1 MTPELR
7 QHLIQTDTH
16 RRAGHWAT
24 ALQGYLR
31 IADWLSD
38 EPVIEHNLGLCY
50 FALGNS
56 ALAEKHSLRA
66 MQLKPEQWQ
75 SALIQAKALTANGKK
90 NQALELLEKLAILHP
105 LSAEIN
111 IELGKLLMQ
120 HGGDAA
126 RACTLVEPFLNTPHH
141 REAAAVLLI
150 SQLYDR
156 SESVDAEAISAALC
170 EFSQTHLQLPDA
182 PATSADLQAAPKP
195 PKSPKRVGL
204 NTSTRLKVG
213 LLSPQFSVSPVY
225 FFTYGALQSL
235 ANDVDLVFFNRGKK
249 NDWATQ
255 SFQALAHDWL
265 DVSLCTAEELAGVLK
280 AHHLDVLVDLGGW
293 MDPVGLHAL
302 SVKPAKK
309 MFKWVGGQSA
319 TTGLRAF
326 DGYLSD
332 AYQTPPG
339 VDHLYSE
346 PLIRLK
352 SGYVTYTP
360 PPYMPKPEVKKRG
373 YADFGVIA
381 NPAKVSQGF
390 LAELRA
396 SLPAWR
402 QAQAAQGKKLRL
414 TFIDQ
419 RYEQQNIRDRIQAA
433 LPGLQIEF
441 VTPANHLGY
450 LKAVGQLDL
459 TLDTWP
465 YSGGLTTI
473 EALAMG
479 VPSLTR
485 SGRLFC
491 ERHTES
497 HCFYAGMDLQKCA
510 IDHFTGI
517 TSQAP
522 TGRSLLTKNS
532 PRLDH
537 ESLANELLFYFHV
550 L

>member
-7 QHLIQTDTH
+7 QHLLQTDAH
-16 RRAGHWAT
+16 RRAGNWSS
-24 ALQGYLR
+24 ALQGYLSV
-31 IADWLSD
+31 ADRLSN

-50 FALGNS
+50 LALGNS

-90 NQALELLEKLAILHP
+90 KQALELLEKLVVQQP
-105 LSAEIN
+105 LSAEII
-111 IELGKLLMQ
+111 IELAKLLMQ

-126 RACTLVEPFLNTPHH
+126 RACSLVEPFLNTPYQ
-141 REAAAVLLI
+141 REAQAVLLI

-156 SESVDAEAISAALC
+156 PERVDAEAISAALC
-170 EFSQTHLQLPDA
+170 QFSQTHLQLPEA
-182 PATSADLQAAPKP
+182 VETSADRQQAPKP
-195 PKSPKRVGL
+195 PKGVSLKA
-204 NTSTRLKVG
+204 SQRLKVG

-235 ANDVDLVFFNRGKK
+235 ANEVDLVFFSRGKK

-255 SFQALAHDWL
+255 SFQALAQDWV
-265 DVSLCTAEELAGVLK
+265 DVNLCTAEELAGVLK
-280 AHHLDVLVDLGGW
+280 SHHLDVLLDLGGW

-302 SVKPAKK
+302 SVKPAPK

-319 TTGLRAF
+319 TTGLRCF

-346 PLIRLK
+346 PLIRLA

-360 PPYMPKPEVKKRG
+360 PPYMPKRELKKKS
-373 YADFGVIA
+373 YSDFGVIA
-381 NPAKVSQGF
+381 NPAKVSRGF

-396 SLPAWR
+396 SVPAW
-402 QAQAAQGKKLRL
+402 QLAQAEQGKELRL
-414 TFIDQ
+414 KFIDQ
-419 RYEQQNIRDRIQAA
+419 RYEQKNIRDRIRTD
-433 LPGLQIEF
+433 LPGIHVEF
-441 VTPANHLGY
+441 VTPANHFAY
-450 LKAVGQLDL
+450 LQAVAQLDL

-497 HCFYAGMDLQKCA
+497 HCFYAGMDLQDCA
-510 IDHFTGI
+510 TEHFTGI
-517 TSQAP
+517 PCHAP
-522 TGRSLLTKNS
+522 AGRSLLTKNS

-537 ESLANELLFYFHV
+537 ESLANELLFNFHV

>member
-7 QHLIQTDTH
+7 QHLLQTDAH
-16 RRAGHWAT
+16 RRAGNWSS

-31 IADWLSD
+31 VAALLLD

-50 FALGNS
+50 FALGNC

-75 SALIQAKALTANGKK
+75 SALIQARALTANGKK
-90 NQALELLEKLAILHP
+90 NQALELLEKLTIQQP
-105 LSAEIN
+105 LNAEII

-120 HGGDAA
+120 HGGDAG

-141 REAAAVLLI
+141 REAEAVLLI

-156 SESVDAEAISAALC
+156 PESLDAQAISAALC
-170 EFSQTHLQLPDA
+170 KFSQTHLQLPDA
-182 PATSADLQAAPKP
+182 VETAAPQQQG
-195 PKSPKRVGL
+195 PKSAKGVGL
-204 NTSTRLKVG
+204 KPSKRLKVG

-235 ANDVDLVFFNRGKK
+235 ANEVDLVFFSRGKK
-249 NDWATQ
+249 DDWATQ
-255 SFQALAHDWL
+255 SFQALAQDWL

-280 AHHLDVLVDLGGW
+280 SHHLDVLVDLGGW

-319 TTGLRAF
+319 TTGLRSF

-346 PLIRLK
+346 PLIRLE

-360 PPYMPKPEVKKRG
+360 PPYMPKRQVKKTG
-373 YADFGVIA
+373 YSDFGVIA
-381 NPAKVSQGF
+381 NPAKVSKGF
-390 LAELRA
+390 LAELHA
-396 SLPAWR
+396 SVPAW
-402 QAQAAQGKKLRL
+402 QLAQTAKAKELRL
-414 TFIDQ
+414 KFIDQ
-419 RYEQQNIRDRIQAA
+419 RYEQKNIRDRIQAA
-433 LPGLQIEF
+433 LPGLHVEF
-441 VTPANHLGY
+441 VTPANHLAY
-450 LKAVGQLDL
+450 LQAVAQLDV

-497 HCFYAGMDLQKCA
+497 HCFYAGMDLQDCA
-510 IDHFTGI
+510 IEHFTGI
-517 TSQAP
+517 SARAP
-522 TGRSLLTKNS
+522 SGRSLLSKNS

>member
-7 QHLIQTDTH
+7 QHLLETDVH
-16 RRAGHWAT
+16 RRAGHWSS

-31 IADWLSD
+31 IADCLSD

-50 FALGNS
+50 FALGRS
-56 ALAEKHSLRA
+56 VLAEKHSLRA

-90 NQALELLEKLAILHP
+90 HQALELLEKLAIQHP
-105 LSAEIN
+105 LSAEII
-111 IELGKLLMQ
+111 IELAKLLMQ

-126 RACTLVEPFLNTPHH
+126 RACTLVEPFLNTPHS
-141 REAAAVLLI
+141 REAEAVLLI

-156 SESVDAEAISAALC
+156 PENVDAEAISAALC
-170 EFSQTHLQLPDA
+170 KFSQTHLQLPDA
-182 PATSADLQAAPKP
+182 GVTSDARDQPS
-195 PKSPKRVGL
+195 KSPKGVDL
-204 NTSTRLKVG
+204 NASKRLKVG

-225 FFTYGALQSL
+225 FFSYGALQSL
-235 ANDVDLVFFNRGKK
+235 AKEVDLVFFNRGTK
-249 NDWATQ
+249 NDWATL
-255 SFQALAHDWL
+255 SFQALAQDWV
-265 DVSLCTAEELAGVLK
+265 DASLCTAKELADVLK
-280 AHHLDVLVDLGGW
+280 SHHLDVLVDLGGW

-319 TTGLRAF
+319 TTGLSSF

-346 PLIRLK
+346 PLIRLQ

-360 PPYMPKPEVKKRG
+360 PPYMPKREAKKSN
-373 YADFGVIA
+373 YTDFGVIA
-381 NPAKVSQGF
+381 NPAKVSRVF

-396 SLPAWR
+396 SVPAWR
-402 QAQAAQGKKLRL
+402 LAQATQGKKLRL
-414 TFIDQ
+414 KFIDQ
-419 RYEQQNIRDRIQAA
+419 RYEQKNIRDRIQAA
-433 LPGLQIEF
+433 LPGLLIEF
-441 VTPANHLGY
+441 VTPANHLAY
-450 LKAVGQLDL
+450 LKAVGQLDV

-497 HCFYAGMDLQKCA
+497 HCFYAGMDLQECA
-510 IDHFTGI
+510 IEHFTGI
-517 TSQAP
+517 SAQAP
-522 TGRSLLTKNS
+522 TGRSLLAKNS
-532 PRLDH
+532 PRLYHD
-537 ESLANELLFYFHV
+537 SLANELLFYFHA

>member
-1 MTPELR
+1 LTPELR
-7 QHLIQTDTH
+7 QHLLETDAH
-16 RRAGHWAT
+16 RRAGHWSS

-31 IADWLSD
+31 VADLLSD
-38 EPVIEHNLGLCY
+38 QPVIEHNLGLCY

-90 NQALELLEKLAILHP
+90 NQALELLEKLAIQQP
-105 LSAEIN
+105 LSAEII
-111 IELGKLLMQ
+111 IELAKLLMQ
-120 HGGDAA
+120 HGGDPA
-126 RACTLVEPFLNTPHH
+126 RSCTLVEPFLKTPHH
-141 REAAAVLLI
+141 REAEAVLLI

-156 SESVDAEAISAALC
+156 PENVDAQAISAALC
-170 EFSQTHLQLPDA
+170 KFSQTHLQMVDYA
-182 PATSADLQAAPKP
+182 ITADTRQQALNTPKG
-195 PKSPKRVGL
+195 VGL
-204 NTSTRLKVG
+204 NVDKRLKVG

-225 FFTYGALQSL
+225 FFTYGALKSL
-235 ANDVDLVFFNRGKK
+235 ANEVDLVFFNRGKK

-255 SFQALAHDWL
+255 SFQALAHDWV
-265 DVSLCTAEELAGVLK
+265 DTSLCTAEELAGVLK
-280 AHHLDVLVDLGGW
+280 SHDLDVLVDLGGW

-302 SVKPAKK
+302 SVKPARK

-319 TTGLRAF
+319 TTGLRTF

-332 AYQTPPG
+332 TYQTPLG

-346 PLIRLK
+346 PLIRLQ

-373 YADFGVIA
+373 YTDFGVIS
-381 NPAKVSQGF
+381 NPAKVSKGF

-396 SLPAWR
+396 SVPAWR
-402 QAQAAQGKKLRL
+402 LAQATQGKKLQL
-414 TFIDQ
+414 KFIDQ
-419 RYEQQNIRDRIQAA
+419 RYEQKNIRDRIQAA

-441 VTPANHLGY
+441 ITPANHLAY
-450 LKAVGQLDL
+450 LKAVGQLDV

-479 VPSLTR
+479 VPSLPR
-485 SGRLFC
+485 SGWLFC

-497 HCFYAGMDLQKCA
+497 HCFYAGMDLQERS
-510 IDHFTGI
+510 IEYLTN
-517 TSQAP
+517 TSLKLP
-522 TGRSLLTKNS
+522 MGRSLLTKNS

-537 ESLANELLFYFHV
+537 DSLANELLFYFHA

>member
-1 MTPELR
+1 
-7 QHLIQTDTH
+7 
-16 RRAGHWAT
+16 
-24 ALQGYLR
+24 
-31 IADWLSD
+31 
-38 EPVIEHNLGLCY
+38 
-50 FALGNS
+50 
-56 ALAEKHSLRA
+56 
-66 MQLKPEQWQ
+66 
-75 SALIQAKALTANGKK
+75 
-90 NQALELLEKLAILHP
+90 
-105 LSAEIN
+105 
-111 IELGKLLMQ
+111 
-120 HGGDAA
+120 
-126 RACTLVEPFLNTPHH
+126 
-141 REAAAVLLI
+141 
-150 SQLYDR
+150 
-156 SESVDAEAISAALC
+156 
-170 EFSQTHLQLPDA
+170 
-182 PATSADLQAAPKP
+182 
-195 PKSPKRVGL
+195 
-204 NTSTRLKVG
+204 
-213 LLSPQFSVSPVY
+213 
-225 FFTYGALQSL
+225 
-235 ANDVDLVFFNRGKK
+235 
-249 NDWATQ
+249 
-255 SFQALAHDWL
+255 
-265 DVSLCTAEELAGVLK
+265 
-280 AHHLDVLVDLGGW
+280 
-293 MDPVGLHAL
+293 
-302 SVKPAKK
+302 

-346 PLIRLK
+346 PLIRLE

-360 PPYMPKPEVKKRG
+360 PPYMPKREVKKRG
-373 YADFGVIA
+373 YTDFGVIA

-419 RYEQQNIRDRIQAA
+419 RYEQKNIRDRIQAA

-491 ERHTES
+491 ERHTDS
-497 HCFYAGMDLQKCA
+497 HCFYAGMDLKECA
-510 IDHFTGI
+510 IEHFTGI

-522 TGRSLLTKNS
+522 TGRSLLTQNS

>member
-7 QHLIQTDTH
+7 QHLLQTDAH
-16 RRAGHWAT
+16 RRAGNWSS

-31 IADWLSD
+31 VADLLLD

-56 ALAEKHSLRA
+56 TLAEKHSLRA

-75 SALIQAKALTANGKK
+75 SALIQARALAANGKK
-90 NQALELLEKLAILHP
+90 KQALELLEKLTIQQP
-105 LSAEIN
+105 LNAEII

-126 RACTLVEPFLNTPHH
+126 RACTLVKPFLNTPHQ
-141 REAAAVLLI
+141 REAQAVLLI

-156 SESVDAEAISAALC
+156 PESVDAQAISAALC
-170 EFSQTHLQLPDA
+170 QFSQTHLQLPDA
-182 PATSADLQAAPKP
+182 VETAAARQQALKPSKGLDLNPSK
-195 PKSPKRVGL
+195 
-204 NTSTRLKVG
+204 RLKVG

-235 ANDVDLVFFNRGKK
+235 ADEVDLVFFNRGKK
-249 NDWATQ
+249 DDWATQ
-255 SFQALAHDWL
+255 SFQALAQDWV

-280 AHHLDVLVDLGGW
+280 SHDLDVLVDLGGW

-319 TTGLRAF
+319 TTGLRSF

-346 PLIRLK
+346 PLIRLE

-360 PPYMPKPEVKKRG
+360 PPYMPKRQVKKTG
-373 YADFGVIA
+373 YSDFGVIA
-381 NPAKVSQGF
+381 NPAKVSKGF

-396 SLPAWR
+396 SVPPWQL
-402 QAQAAQGKKLRL
+402 AQAEQGKELRL

-419 RYEQQNIRDRIQAA
+419 RYEQKNIRDRIQAA

-450 LKAVGQLDL
+450 LKAVAQLDL

-497 HCFYAGMDLQKCA
+497 HCFYAGMDLQECA
-510 IDHFTGI
+510 IEHFTG
-517 TSQAP
+517 TSARAP
-522 TGRSLLTKNS
+522 SGRSLLTKNS

-537 ESLANELLFYFHV
+537 QTLANELLFYFYV